1 MLHSYCFYTC
11 QNEVARAEANYVCS
25 TDQQYIVPTSG
36 NPIRGLIQD
45 HVASAVK
52 LTQKNTFLTRAD
64 FKQLVYVAVTG
75 LPGSEVCTSV
85 DPIIIPKPTILK
97 PVELWTGKQVIST
110 LISHICRSPLPPLH
124 LDSKSKTPATA
135 FGAE

>member
-1 MLHSYCFYTC
+1 M
-11 QNEVARAEANYVCS
+11 
-25 TDQQYIVPTSG
+25 
-36 NPIRGLIQD
+36 
-45 HVASAVK
+45 
-52 LTQKNTFLTRAD
+52 TQKNTFLTKSD
-64 FKQLVYVAVTG
+64 FQQLVYVAVTG

-110 LISHICRSPLPPLH
+110 LISHLCRSPLPPLH

-135 FGAE
+135 FGAEQGEHIVIFRFNELLTGVLDKAALEMCPWESFMPSTNSMVRPCVAYF

>member
-1 MLHSYCFYTC
+1 MLLSYCFYTC

-45 HVASAVK
+45 HVACAVK

-64 FKQLVYVAVTG
+64 FQQLVYVAVTG

-97 PVELWTGKQVIST
+97 PVELSQ
-110 LISHICRSPLPPLH
+110 PQP
-124 LDSKSKTPATA
+124 TPH
-135 FGAE
+135 G